1 MVRCECGQFRLSF
14 NILIRECDNFK
25 YDLVLLECRV
35 LTIFEAHMQELT
47 DQHEE
52 ILNEAVSCS

>member
-14 NILIRECDNFK
+14 NILIRECDK
-25 YDLVLLECRV
+25 YDLVLLECRA
-35 LTIFEAHMQELT
+35 LTIFEPHMQELT

-52 ILNEAVSCS
+52 ILSEAVSCS